1 MSLSAVCFE
10 ILLLWLCCPWLAFLV
25 VFSLSSRFRQ
35 CSLTIYLGCLM
46 FCIPFY
52 AFYVVFI
59 TPIQSSLS
67 FDIPILITALLF
79 YLISHKVNQNSHSVL
94 LREQWLKMLVLIIY
108 LLAGLTTLLSLSWM
122 GL

>member
-1 MSLSAVCFE
+1 
-10 ILLLWLCCPWLAFLV
+10 
-25 VFSLSSRFRQ
+25 
-35 CSLTIYLGCLM
+35 M

-79 YLISHKVNQNSHSVL
+79 LSYLAQGESELALSP